1 MTGTAFPIWVYFGN
15 SLSKIDSLGFPALL
29 IPPVVLLPANKY
41 QSGNV
46 CNLAHSLT
54 VNDLGWEKWTKS
66 SAKEQAVIFGPFS
79 FHFFGRTLCANFL
92 VTDKKKEVLIPA
104 NGRILI
110 STGLAIEI
118 PKNCEG
124 QIRSR
129 SGLSFDHGIIVLN
142 SPGTIDQDF
151 RGHLKIILA
160 NFGIDDYLIR
170 QGDRIAQLVIINVVR
185 PQIRLVEK
193 LNASKRG
200 NKGFGSTGIT

>member
-1 MTGTAFPIWVYFGN
+1 MLQDFLQVKRLEGYGLT
-15 SLSKIDSLGFPALL
+15 D
-29 IPPVVLLPANKY
+29 LPDFKSEFS
-41 QSGNV
+41 SGM
-46 CNLAHSLT
+46 
-54 VNDLGWEKWTKS
+54 D
-66 SAKEQAVIFGPFS
+66 
-79 FHFFGRTLCANFL
+79 LCANFL
-92 VTDKKKEVLIPA
+92 ATDKKKQVLIPS
-104 NGRILI
+104 NGRIMI
-110 STGLAIEI
+110 NTGLAIEI

-129 SGLSFDHGIIVLN
+129 SGLSIDHGIIVLN

-160 NFGIDDYLIR
+160 NFGTDDFLIR

>member
-1 MTGTAFPIWVYFGN
+1 MLQDFLQVKRLEGYGLT
-15 SLSKIDSLGFPALL
+15 D
-29 IPPVVLLPANKY
+29 LPDFKSEFS
-41 QSGNV
+41 SGM
-46 CNLAHSLT
+46 
-54 VNDLGWEKWTKS
+54 DL
-66 SAKEQAVIFGPFS
+66 
-79 FHFFGRTLCANFL
+79 RANFL

-129 SGLSFDHGIIVLN
+129 SGLSIDHGIIVLN

-151 RGHLKIILA
+151 RGHLKIIIA
-160 NFGIDDYLIR
+160 NFGTDDYLIR

>member
-1 MTGTAFPIWVYFGN
+1 MFQDFLQVKRLEGYGMT
-15 SLSKIDSLGFPALL
+15 D
-29 IPPVVLLPANKY
+29 LPDFKSEFS
-41 QSGNV
+41 SGM
-46 CNLAHSLT
+46 
-54 VNDLGWEKWTKS
+54 D
-66 SAKEQAVIFGPFS
+66 
-79 FHFFGRTLCANFL
+79 LCANFL
-92 VTDKKKEVLIPA
+92 DKEKKKEVLIPS
-104 NGRILI
+104 NGRIAI

-129 SGLSFDHGIIVLN
+129 SGLSIDHGIIVLN

-170 QGDRIAQLVIINVVR
+170 QGDRIAQLVITNVVR
-185 PQIRLVEK
+185 PKIRLVEK
-193 LNASKRG
+193 LKDSKRG

>member
-1 MTGTAFPIWVYFGN
+1 MLQDFLQVKRLEGYGLTDLPDFK
-15 SLSKIDSLGFPALL
+15 SKFS
-29 IPPVVLLPANKY
+29 
-41 QSGNV
+41 SGM
-46 CNLAHSLT
+46 
-54 VNDLGWEKWTKS
+54 D
-66 SAKEQAVIFGPFS
+66 
-79 FHFFGRTLCANFL
+79 LCANFL
-92 VTDKKKEVLIPA
+92 VTDKKKEVLIPS
-104 NGRILI
+104 NGRMII

-129 SGLSFDHGIIVLN
+129 SGLSIDHGIIVLN

-160 NFGIDDYLIR
+160 NFGTDDFLIR

-193 LNASKRG
+193 LNASERG

>member
-1 MTGTAFPIWVYFGN
+1 MLQDFLQVKRLEGYDLTDLPDFK
-15 SLSKIDSLGFPALL
+15 SKFS
-29 IPPVVLLPANKY
+29 
-41 QSGNV
+41 SGM
-46 CNLAHSLT
+46 
-54 VNDLGWEKWTKS
+54 D
-66 SAKEQAVIFGPFS
+66 I
-79 FHFFGRTLCANFL
+79 CANFL
-92 VTDKKKEVLIPA
+92 ESDIKKGSLNTIKLQKI
-104 NGRILI
+104 I

-129 SGLSFDHGIIVLN
+129 SGLSIDHGVIVLN

-151 RGHLKIILA
+151 RGHLRIILA
-160 NFGIDDYLIR
+160 NFGTEDYLVK

>member
-1 MTGTAFPIWVYFGN
+1 MLQDFLQVKRLEGYGLTDLPDFK
-15 SLSKIDSLGFPALL
+15 SKFS
-29 IPPVVLLPANKY
+29 
-41 QSGNV
+41 SGM
-46 CNLAHSLT
+46 
-54 VNDLGWEKWTKS
+54 D
-66 SAKEQAVIFGPFS
+66 
-79 FHFFGRTLCANFL
+79 LCANFL

-104 NGRILI
+104 NRRIMI
-110 STGLAIEI
+110 NTGLAIEI

-160 NFGIDDYLIR
+160 NFGIDDFLIR

>member
-1 MTGTAFPIWVYFGN
+1 MQDFLQVKRLEGYGLTDLPDFK
-15 SLSKIDSLGFPALL
+15 SKFS
-29 IPPVVLLPANKY
+29 
-41 QSGNV
+41 SGM
-46 CNLAHSLT
+46 
-54 VNDLGWEKWTKS
+54 D
-66 SAKEQAVIFGPFS
+66 
-79 FHFFGRTLCANFL
+79 LCANFL
-92 VTDKKKEVLIPA
+92 VTEKKKEVLIPS
-104 NGRILI
+104 NGRIMI

-129 SGLSFDHGIIVLN
+129 SGLSIDHGIIVLN
-142 SPGTIDQDF
+142 SPGTSDQDF

-160 NFGIDDYLIR
+160 NFGIDDYLVR

>member
-1 MTGTAFPIWVYFGN
+1 MLQDFLQVTRLEGYGLT
-15 SLSKIDSLGFPALL
+15 D
-29 IPPVVLLPANKY
+29 LPDFKSEFS
-41 QSGNV
+41 SGM
-46 CNLAHSLT
+46 
-54 VNDLGWEKWTKS
+54 D
-66 SAKEQAVIFGPFS
+66 
-79 FHFFGRTLCANFL
+79 LCANFL
-92 VTDKKKEVLIPA
+92 TTDKKKEVLIQS
-104 NGRILI
+104 NGRIMI

-129 SGLSFDHGIIVLN
+129 SGLSIDHGIIVLN

-160 NFGIDDYLIR
+160 NFGKDDYLIR
-170 QGDRIAQLVIINVVR
+170 QGDRVAQLVIINVVR

-193 LNASKRG
+193 LKASKRG

>member
-1 MTGTAFPIWVYFGN
+1 MFQDFLQVKRLEGYGLT
-15 SLSKIDSLGFPALL
+15 D
-29 IPPVVLLPANKY
+29 LPDFKSEFS
-41 QSGNV
+41 SGM
-46 CNLAHSLT
+46 
-54 VNDLGWEKWTKS
+54 D
-66 SAKEQAVIFGPFS
+66 I
-79 FHFFGRTLCANFL
+79 CANFL
-92 VTDKKKEVLIPA
+92 ETDLKKEVIIPI
-104 NGRILI
+104 NGRKII

-129 SGLSFDHGIIVLN
+129 SGLSIDYGVIVLN

-160 NFGIDDYLIR
+160 NFGKDDYLIR
-170 QGDRIAQLVIINVVR
+170 QGDRVAQLVIINVVR

-193 LNASKRG
+193 LKASKRG